1 MTELVIGSRGSQL
14 ALWQAK
20 HVGAQ
25 LQAVHPD
32 LSIRIEIIKT
42 SGDRLQDIALAT
54 IGGKG
59 VFVKE
64 IEEALL
70 TGHIDLAVHSLKD
83 VPTELPQ
90 GLVLSA
96 ILPRENPRDAL
107 VCRTKL
113 ATLADFPTQGRV
125 GTGSLRR
132 AVQLRHLIPGVTV
145 EPIRGNVDTRL
156 RKLREQDLD
165 GIVLAM
171 AGLKRLGFSKRVDYL
186 FSIDELTP
194 AIGQGALALESR
206 REDQVTNSLL
216 QALEH
221 PPTRMCVE
229 AERAFLSAL
238 GGGCQVPLGAYA
250 QLQNGR
256 AEFSAFVASPVDS
269 RIVRK
274 TLHGHPSE
282 LSDLAQSV
290 LNYLRANGAENML
303 KELP

>member
-70 TGHIDLAVHSLKD
+70 AGHIDLAVHSLKD

>member
-1 MTELVIGSRGSQL
+1 MTELVIGSRGSRL

-90 GLVLSA
+90 GLALSA

-107 VCRTKL
+107 VCRKKL
-113 ATLADFPTQGRV
+113 VTLADFPTQGRV

-132 AVQLRHLIPGVTV
+132 AVQLRHLIPGVTI

-156 RKLREQDLD
+156 RKLKEQNLD

-206 REDQVTNSLL
+206 LEDQVTNLLL

-250 QLQNGR
+250 QLQNGK

-290 LNYLRANGAENML
+290 LNYLRANGAEDML